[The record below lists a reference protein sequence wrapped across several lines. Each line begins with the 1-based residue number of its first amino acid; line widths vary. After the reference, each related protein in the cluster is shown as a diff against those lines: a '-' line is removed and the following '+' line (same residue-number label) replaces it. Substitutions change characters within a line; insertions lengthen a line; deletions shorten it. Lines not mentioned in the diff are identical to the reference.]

1 MTGEMREMQILL
13 REIENTE
20 KILKL
25 LKDVRNHVSISV
37 NITPIEV
44 TENIT
49 SFIRAEYELKLKEL
63 ERQWKEWREMS

>member
-63 ERQWKEWREMS
+63 ERQWREWREMS

>member
-25 LKDVRNHVSISV
+25 LKDVRSYVDIRVDTTH
-37 NITPIEV
+37 IEA
-44 TENIT
+44 TKNIT
-49 SFIRAEYELKLKEL
+49 SFIRTEYELKLREL
-63 ERQWKEWREMS
+63 ERKWEEVTK

>member
-1 MTGEMREMQILL
+1 MREMQILL